1 MKKLLAGLLGA
12 LLLSSAAMAAV
23 NLNSASQAELEALNG
38 IGPSKAKAIID
49 FRTKNGPFKTV
60 EELNNVPGIGD
71 KTMEMLK
78 KDVSVGPG
86 KPAATMSK
94 PAMPDSKPP
103 MAKPAMPGAKPPAT
117 KPATPSY

>member
-38 IGPSKAKAIID
+38 IGPAKAKAIID

-86 KPAATMSK
+86 KPAAAMGK

>member
-38 IGPSKAKAIID
+38 IGPAKAKAIID

-86 KPAATMSK
+86 KPAAAMSK
-94 PAMPDSKPP
+94 PAMPDSKQP

>member
-38 IGPSKAKAIID
+38 IGPAKAKAIID

-86 KPAATMSK
+86 KPAAAMSK
-94 PAMPDSKPP
+94 PAVPDSKPP
-103 MAKPAMPGAKPPAT
+103 VAKPAMPAT